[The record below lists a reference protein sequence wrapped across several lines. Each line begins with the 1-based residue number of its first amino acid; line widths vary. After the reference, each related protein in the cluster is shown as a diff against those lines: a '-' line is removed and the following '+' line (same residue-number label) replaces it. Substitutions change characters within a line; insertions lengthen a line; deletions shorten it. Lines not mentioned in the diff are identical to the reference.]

1 MTCYI
6 DFLPLSLLGLD
17 RLPGMAGG
25 GGKGKGHRVTWGTL
39 MPLLYGAFYVSLEPA
54 TGGLFAALLCLM
66 YMQASGAVA
75 AERAFNEAAH
85 AKGKAAQHSWFR
97 FAFALHALSWYM
109 QIHPGHGILEGVKP
123 ALVDSLGQALGVA
136 PFFAG
141 LEGMWFLGGAPE
153 LHQRVLLLV
162 AENTAAMCAAGTLPA
177 SSCVA
182 R

>member
-17 RLPGMAGG
+17 RLPGGK
-25 GGKGKGHRVTWGTL
+25 GGKGGEGHRVTWGTL

-66 YMQASGAVA
+66 YAQASGAVA
-75 AERAFNEAAH
+75 AERAFNEAAR
-85 AKGKAAQHSWFR
+85 AKGKAAKHSWFR

-109 QIHPGHGILEGVKP
+109 QIHPGHGMLEGVKP

-153 LHQRVLLLV
+153 LHKRVLLLV